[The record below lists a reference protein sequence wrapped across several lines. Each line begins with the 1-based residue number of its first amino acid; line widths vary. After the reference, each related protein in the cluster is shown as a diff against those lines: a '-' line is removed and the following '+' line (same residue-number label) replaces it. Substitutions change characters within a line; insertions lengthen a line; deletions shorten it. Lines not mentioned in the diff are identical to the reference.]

1 VGLIMIT
8 NSFIYIYLLGTPM
21 KINILRDDLLNPLQ
35 QVIGAVEKRHTLPA
49 LANVLIKSYDN
60 YFTLTATDLEIEL
73 VSTVNHLMDELGEVT
88 LPAKKLLDIC
98 KALPSDAE
106 LSIDVNGDKALIKSG
121 RSRFSLSTLPASDF
135 PALEEI
141 SSVYEFSLPQNVFKM
156 LIDRTSFA
164 MAQQD
169 VRYYLNGLMLEV
181 ASGVIR
187 TVATDGHRLSFCE
200 KQLDTDLADN
210 KQVIIPRK
218 GVSELHRLL
227 SDSDEEI
234 KITLG
239 NNHIQCILPNQRFTS
254 KLIDGRFPDYK
265 RVMPEASGNNM
276 IVDRDAFKQA
286 LVRASILSNEKYRGI
301 RMIMDNNLL
310 KLQAQNPDQ
319 EEADVELEINYEGQP
334 IEMGINVNYMI
345 DVLNTSSQDSVQ
357 GYIKDA
363 NSSCLLMFPDETEA
377 KYVIMPMRL

>member
-1 VGLIMIT
+1 
-8 NSFIYIYLLGTPM
+8 M
-21 KINILRDDLLNPLQ
+21 KLKIQRDDLLNPLQ
-35 QVIGAVEKRHTLPA
+35 QIIGAVEKRQTLPA
-49 LANVLIKSYDN
+49 LANVLIKSYDD

-73 VSTVNHLMDELGEVT
+73 VSTVNQMMDEAGEIT

-98 KALPSDAE
+98 KALPADAE
-106 LSIDVNGDKALIKSG
+106 LSIDVTGDKALIKSG

-141 SSVYEFSLPQNVFKM
+141 SSVYEFNVPQSLLKT

-169 VRYYLNGLMLEV
+169 VRYYLNGLMMEV
-181 ASGVIR
+181 GSGMLR

-200 KQLDTDLADN
+200 KPIDSSLVDN

-227 SDSDEEI
+227 SDSDDEVRI
-234 KITLG
+234 VLG
-239 NNHIQCILPNQRFTS
+239 NNHIQCNLANQRFTS

-265 RVMPEASGNNM
+265 RVMPEASGNNL
-276 IVDRDAFKQA
+276 VVNRDAFKQA

-301 RMIMDNNLL
+301 RIIMDNNLL

-319 EEADVELEINYEGQP
+319 EEADVELEIHYEGQP

-345 DVLNTSSQDSVQ
+345 DVLNTSSQETVQ
-357 GYIKDA
+357 GFIKDA
-363 NSSCLLMFPDETEA
+363 NSSCLLTFPDESEA

>member
-1 VGLIMIT
+1 
-8 NSFIYIYLLGTPM
+8 M
-21 KINILRDDLLNPLQ
+21 KLKIQRDDLLNPLQ
-35 QVIGAVEKRHTLPA
+35 QIIGAVEKRQTLPA
-49 LANVLIKSYDN
+49 LANVLIKSYEQ

-73 VSTVNHLMDELGEVT
+73 VSTVNQMMDEPGEIT

-106 LSIDVNGDKALIKSG
+106 LSIEVSGDKALVKSG

-135 PALEEI
+135 PSLEDI
-141 SSVYEFSLPQNVFKM
+141 SSVYEFSVPQSLLKT

-169 VRYYLNGLMLEV
+169 VRYYLNGLMMEV
-181 ASGVIR
+181 GSGMLR

-200 KQLDTDLADN
+200 KPIDSSLVDN

-227 SDSDEEI
+227 SDTDDEV
-234 KITLG
+234 KIVLG
-239 NNHIQCILPNQRFTS
+239 NNHIQCNLTNQRFTS

-265 RVMPEASGNNM
+265 RVMPEASGNNL
-276 IVDRDAFKQA
+276 VVNRDAFKQA

-301 RMIMDNNLL
+301 RIIMDNNLL

-319 EEADVELEINYEGQP
+319 EEADVELEIHYEGQP

-345 DVLNTSSQDSVQ
+345 DVLNTSSQETVQ
-357 GYIKDA
+357 GFIKDA
-363 NSSCLLMFPDETEA
+363 NSSCLLTFPDEAEA